1 MIHRLH
7 ENVELHDVQPVLNL
21 VVLRRHFTNILTE
34 RSAADGTLKI
44 HKDAAF
50 TENPM
55 EREDIEESVKVIIL
69 AGLELRGINFFEIF
83 LQIIFHGW

>member
-1 MIHRLH
+1 MH
-7 ENVELHDVQPVLNL
+7 ENLEIENVQPVTNL
-21 VVLRRHFTNILTE
+21 VALRRHFANILTE

-55 EREDIEESVKVIIL
+55 EREDIEESVKVII
-69 AGLELRGINFFEIF
+69 
-83 LQIIFHGW
+83 

>member
-1 MIHRLH
+1 MLYRLH
-7 ENVELHDVQPVLNL
+7 ENLELENVQPAINL

-69 AGLELRGINFFEIF
+69 RS
-83 LQIIFHGW
+83 LQINEEW